1 MFCKG
6 CGNQLADGAQFCP
19 KCGYRNVSGEKTKK
33 KKHTVPIVI
42 GILALVIAIGAGGFF
57 WFRLKDGTDA
67 VSSSADRGEQN
78 NDDSSREDNNGPDQN
93 TFSQASAEELLGYI
107 DRAEEIVSQAYN
119 DVRALAQVL
128 ADGKSISSAES
139 FRERAGVLENALSNL
154 SDLRKQA
161 DAVNGIDTNLENA
174 KNEYFNMVYDS
185 QKTYFEMQ
193 NFFADYFDVFEAV
206 INHRP
211 KAENYALSDLSEIAN
226 YHDDLYTWYES
237 VKEGYSAIDSCPSYL
252 ENEWKQYG
260 EILDLNDSIIQKL
273 SLAKVCKDYL
283 RLQSAL
289 NMSDRYDIVE
299 ELQYQELINCYSGE
313 VSFFQ
318 HQRSVASKLAEEMH
332 TYVGLGEGERSG
344 YEFENIRTGK
354 ITLGYDAIDTIY
366 PSLYNTYDA
375 FLIIKIGCTSG
386 TRKIIVEAEIPGLT
400 QTYKESFT
408 LDSAYRTI
416 YIKPPAL
423 TGDLDLT
430 SAKDAQISVTIS
442 EQDGTL
448 IEAKTFP
455 VTIKSKYDV
464 EWYTSEYGIATRDNI
479 LCFLTSESPAISQL
493 KRQAIEEIASMT
505 SRMEGGTK
513 ESFVGYQELYS
524 NSNHYVNTY
533 IQVAGVLRAL
543 YEMGVRYN
551 ADAFSISGSNQHVLF
566 PQDVLEQQ
574 SGLCIETSLVVAS
587 ALQSADMH
595 VFIVMPPNH
604 AQVAVEIWNDGTTG
618 TGQYFLI
625 ETTALSSDWNNENT
639 FIENANALF
648 NDKALNTSPI
658 IYKNKAD
665 WQEYLAV
672 PGTYIIDCDDSS
684 ILGLTPF
691 VN

>member
-6 CGNQLADGAQFCP
+6 CGSQLNDGAQFCP
-19 KCGYRNVSGEKTKK
+19 KCGYKNISGEETKK

-57 WFRLKDGTDA
+57 WFRSQEGRDA
-67 VSSSADRGEQN
+67 VSSSANRGEE
-78 NDDSSREDNNGPDQN
+78 NDNDSSREDTNGPDQS
-93 TFSQASAEELLGYI
+93 TFSLASAEELLGYI
-107 DRAEEIVSQAYN
+107 DQAEEIVSQAYS
-119 DVRALAQVL
+119 DVQALAQAL

-139 FRERAGVLENALSNL
+139 FRERADVLENALSDL

-161 DAVNGIDTNLENA
+161 DAVSGIDANFENA

-185 QKTYFEMQ
+185 QKTYSEMQ
-193 NFFADYFDVFEAV
+193 NFFSDYFDVFDAV
-206 INHRP
+206 IEHRP
-211 KAENYALSDLSEIAN
+211 KAENYALSNLSEIAN

-237 VKEGYSAIDSCPSYL
+237 AKEGYSAIDSCPSYL
-252 ENEWKQYG
+252 ENEWKKYG

-273 SLAKVCKDYL
+273 SLANICKDYL

-299 ELQYQELINCYSGE
+299 ELQYQELISCYSGE

-318 HQRSVASKLAEEMH
+318 HQRTVASQLAEEMH
-332 TYVGLGEGERSG
+332 TYAGLGEGERSG
-344 YEFENIRTGK
+344 YEFEYIRTGK
-354 ITLGYDAIDTIY
+354 IALGYDAIDTIY

-375 FLIIKIGCTSG
+375 FLIIKTGCTSG

-464 EWYTSEYGIATRDNI
+464 EWYTDEYGAATQDNM
-479 LCFLTSESPAISQL
+479 LCFLTPESSAISQL
-493 KRQAIEEIASMT
+493 KRQAIEEISSMT
-505 SRMEGGTK
+505 SRMQGGTK
-513 ESFVGYQELYS
+513 ESFVGYQEMY
-524 NSNHYVNTY
+524 SNHYVNTY
-533 IQVAGVLRAL
+533 IQVAGVMRAL

-551 ADAFSISGSNQHVLF
+551 MDPFSISGSNQHILF
-566 PQDVLEQQ
+566 PKDVLEQQ

-587 ALQSADMH
+587 ALQSAGMH
-595 VFIVMPPNH
+595 VFLVLPPDH
-604 AQVAVEIWNDGTTG
+604 AQVAVEIWNDGTEG

-625 ETTALSSDWNNENT
+625 ETTALSSGNNNENI
-639 FIENANALF
+639 FIEYANALF
-648 NDKALNTSPI
+648 NYKTLKTGPI
-658 IYKNKAD
+658 IYKNRAS

>member
-6 CGNQLADGAQFCP
+6 CGSELNDGAQFCP
-19 KCGYRNVSGEKTKK
+19 KCGYKNVSGEKTKK
-33 KKHTVPIVI
+33 KTHTVPIVI

-57 WFRLKDGTDA
+57 WFRSQDGTDA
-67 VSSSADRGEQN
+67 AASSANRGEEN
-78 NDDSSREDNNGPDQN
+78 DDDSSREDTNGPDQN
-93 TFSQASAEELLGYI
+93 TFSLASAEELLGYI
-107 DRAEEIVSQAYN
+107 DQAEEIVSQAYN
-119 DVRALAQVL
+119 DVRAF
-128 ADGKSISSAES
+128 ADDES
-139 FRERAGVLENALSNL
+139 LSVTEKFIEQAGVLENALSNL
-154 SDLRKQA
+154 SDLKKQA
-161 DAVNGIDTNLENA
+161 DAVNGLDANLQNA
-174 KNEYFNMVYDS
+174 VNEYFNMVYDS

-206 INHRP
+206 IEHRP
-211 KAENYALSDLSEIAN
+211 KAENYALSDLSEITN
-226 YHDDLYTWYES
+226 YYNDLYTWYEAA
-237 VKEGYSAIDSCPSYL
+237 KEGYSTIDSCPSCL

-260 EILDLNDSIIQKL
+260 EILDLNYSIYEKL
-273 SLAKVCKDYL
+273 KLAGKCKDHL
-283 RLQSAL
+283 RVQSAL

-299 ELQYQELINCYSGE
+299 ELQYQEFLSCLSGE
-313 VSFFQ
+313 ASFFQ
-318 HQRSVASKLAEEMH
+318 QQRSVASKLAEEMH
-332 TYVGLGEGERSG
+332 TYTELGEGERSG
-344 YEFENIRTGK
+344 YEFEYIRTGK
-354 ITLGYDAIDTIY
+354 ITLSYDAIDTIY

-375 FLIIKIGCTSG
+375 FLIIKTGCISG

-479 LCFLTSESPAISQL
+479 LCFLTPESPAISQL
-493 KRQAIEEIASMT
+493 KRQAIEEISSMT

-513 ESFVGYQELYS
+513 ESFVGYQPMY
-524 NSNHYVNTY
+524 SNHYVNTY

-658 IYKNKAD
+658 TYKNRAD